1 MSEQPIGVVDHWY
14 GGISV
19 AGVTVTG
26 EKLSVGDEVR
36 FSGHTTDFV
45 TKVDSMQKDH
55 ESVLDAFS
63 GDQVGIK
70 VPKRARV
77 GDEVFLASED

>member
-1 MSEQPIGVVDHWY
+1 MSEDRIGVVDHWY

-26 EKLSVGDEVR
+26 GKLSVGDDIR

-45 TKVDSMQKDH
+45 TKIGSMQKDH
-55 ESVLDAFS
+55 ESVLDAFE

-70 VPKRARV
+70 VPERVRV
-77 GDEVFLASED
+77 GDEVFLVTKG

>member
-1 MSEQPIGVVDHWY
+1 MSEERIGVVDHWY

-19 AGVTVTG
+19 AGVKVTG
-26 EKLSVGDEVR
+26 AKLSVGDDVH

-45 TKVDSMQKDH
+45 TKVSSMQIDH
-55 ESVLDAFS
+55 ESVLDAVD

-70 VPKRARV
+70 VPQRARV
-77 GDEVFLASED
+77 GDEVFLVRGD